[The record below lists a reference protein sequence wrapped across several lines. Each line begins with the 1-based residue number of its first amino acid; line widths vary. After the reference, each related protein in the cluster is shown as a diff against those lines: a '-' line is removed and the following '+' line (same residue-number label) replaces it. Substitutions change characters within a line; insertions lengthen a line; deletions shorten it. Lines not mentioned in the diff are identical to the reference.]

1 MRRNDNYCQN
11 IGNVKENII
20 EEAFVQ
26 AYNSVCENHTII
38 INQLL
43 DTMEKILSGNNYD
56 KEIAKVREQINT
68 FKDRESNLVDMKLDG
83 IIDSNIYV
91 QKSDEIKNKILLL
104 EEKLDEYK
112 NIIKDEND
120 IKRRIGEF
128 KSIFKKKNILT
139 EFDSVV
145 FNSITDKIII
155 GEKDEFDVLDPNVIK
170 FVFRNGKEVKQA
182 LPRKLNSKQTVIEKY
197 AEEIRKQQSSASSDE
212 KNIIQVNTKEVDENE
227 SVEFDSIGA
236 NCNNEKY
243 STYST

>member
-1 MRRNDNYCQN
+1 M
-11 IGNVKENII
+11 
-20 EEAFVQ
+20 
-26 AYNSVCENHTII
+26 
-38 INQLL
+38 
-43 DTMEKILSGNNYD
+43 
-56 KEIAKVREQINT
+56 
-68 FKDRESNLVDMKLDG
+68 
-83 IIDSNIYV
+83 
-91 QKSDEIKNKILLL
+91 L

-197 AEEIRKQQSSASSDE
+197 AEEIIPGTSP
-212 KNIIQVNTKEVDENE
+212 E
-227 SVEFDSIGA
+227 SKYY
-236 NCNNEKY
+236 NEKEKVNFFTACGIY
-243 STYST
+243 NGYAAIIFFCGTDSGADC

>member
-1 MRRNDNYCQN
+1 M
-11 IGNVKENII
+11 
-20 EEAFVQ
+20 
-26 AYNSVCENHTII
+26 
-38 INQLL
+38 
-43 DTMEKILSGNNYD
+43 
-56 KEIAKVREQINT
+56 
-68 FKDRESNLVDMKLDG
+68 
-83 IIDSNIYV
+83 
-91 QKSDEIKNKILLL
+91 L

-112 NIIKDEND
+112 NIMKDEND

-197 AEEIRKQQSSASSDE
+197 AEEIRKQQSSASTDE
-212 KNIIQVNTKEVDENE
+212 KNIIQVKMKALNLTPLVQIATTRNTVLASPRGLIAFLENNVQKDGSILVPKALQPYMGGKEVIKPN
-227 SVEFDSIGA
+227 
-236 NCNNEKY
+236 K
-243 STYST
+243 

>member
-1 MRRNDNYCQN
+1 MEYKSDFIIKFRGTRGSFPVAKANFLEFG
-11 IGNVKENII
+11 GNTACVEVHCGKQLII
-20 EEAFVQ
+20 
-26 AYNSVCENHTII
+26 
-38 INQLL
+38 L
-43 DTMEKILSGNNYD
+43 DAGT
-56 KEIAKVREQINT
+56 
-68 FKDRESNLVDMKLDG
+68 G
-83 IIDSNIYV
+83 IIDV
-91 QKSDEIKNKILLL
+91 GDDEIKNKILLL

-112 NIIKDEND
+112 NIMKDEND

-155 GEKDEFDVLDPNVIK
+155 GEKDEFDVLNPNVIK